1 MLNPNTRGILHLC
14 LGVLVF
20 SLQDAII
27 KLISGSYPIT
37 QVVAMRSVVAVP
49 ILLALVHVEVG
60 WRAIVSPQFWPL
72 VARGAILFV
81 SYTAYYLAFPA
92 LPLADAV
99 ALYFTVPLFV
109 TALAGPVLGERS
121 GWRVWLAIIVGFGGV
136 LVMLQ
141 PGSGLFEWAALL
153 SLVSALMYGTS
164 MLMARRLGTSESAS
178 VMSFYQQWTF
188 LVGALVLGL
197 LIHALAP
204 GEMQHPSL
212 RFLVRPWVMPTPLDA
227 LLMGSCGVV
236 AAIGTLLLTSAYRI
250 TRANLV
256 TSFEYTGV
264 LWAPMWGFLFFAEV
278 PRASTVVGALLIV
291 GAGLVALRAAHR

>member
-1 MLNPNTRGILHLC
+1 MGI
-14 LGVLVF
+14 GI
-20 SLQDAII
+20 A
-27 KLISGSYPIT
+27 
-37 QVVAMRSVVAVP
+37 R
-49 ILLALVHVEVG
+49 
-60 WRAIVSPQFWPL
+60 
-72 VARGAILFV
+72 RGAV
-81 SYTAYYLAFPA
+81 
-92 LPLADAV
+92 
-99 ALYFTVPLFV
+99 FTLD
-109 TALAGPVLGERS
+109 GP
-121 GWRVWLAIIVGFGGV
+121 
-136 LVMLQ
+136 
-141 PGSGLFEWAALL
+141 PGMCTRA
-153 SLVSALMYGTS
+153 
-164 MLMARRLGTSESAS
+164 
-178 VMSFYQQWTF
+178 
-188 LVGALVLGL
+188 LGL

>member
-1 MLNPNTRGILHLC
+1 MINPNTRGILHLC